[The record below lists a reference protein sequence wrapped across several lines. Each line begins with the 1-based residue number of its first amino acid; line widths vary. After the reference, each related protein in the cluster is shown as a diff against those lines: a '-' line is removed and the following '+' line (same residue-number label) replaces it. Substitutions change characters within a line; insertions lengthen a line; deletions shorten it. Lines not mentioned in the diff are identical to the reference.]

1 MKMVEFKLT
10 EEQQRLRDLA
20 REFAQREIAPV
31 AAGLDREQKFSQE
44 IVDKY
49 FEIGLLHGAVPE
61 EYGGGGLTSFEGC
74 LVAEELGAA
83 CAGVASY
90 LGANHLG
97 LTPLLIAG
105 SPELKKELLTKHCAG
120 PNLAAFCL
128 TEPEAGSDVASMR
141 STAVREGDAFVING
155 TKHFI
160 TNGGVAS
167 LYSVFASEDL
177 TAGHRG
183 ISCFMVPANTPGV
196 SRGKK
201 EDKMGQRAADTREVI
216 FENVRVPARY
226 RLGKGR
232 DGFKLAMMTLD
243 DSRAGVG
250 AAAVGIARAALEA
263 AVAYAKQRVQFGKP
277 IAELQGIQFMLADM
291 AMRVEAARLLV
302 WQAAHLH
309 DQGLRNTKESA
320 MAKCFAGDTA
330 MAVATD
336 AVQVLGGYGYMKD
349 YPVEKYMRDAKLH
362 QIYEGTNQIQRLVIA
377 NELLR

>member
-1 MKMVEFKLT
+1 MVDFKLT
-10 EEQQRLRDLA
+10 EEQLRLRELA
-20 REFAQREIAPV
+20 RDFAQREIKPL
-31 AAGLDREQKFSQE
+31 AAELDRDQRFSQE

-49 FEIGLLHGAVPE
+49 HAIGMLHNAVPE
-61 EYGGGGLTSFEGC
+61 EYGGGGLTSLEGC
-74 LVAEELGAA
+74 VVAEELGAA

-90 LGANHLG
+90 LGANILG

-105 SPELKKELLTKHCAG
+105 SPELKTELLPKHCAG

-128 TEPEAGSDVASMR
+128 TEAGAGSDVASMR
-141 STAVREGDAFVING
+141 STATRVGDEFVING

-167 LYSVFASEDL
+167 LYSVFANEQPEL
-177 TAGHRG
+177 GHKG

-196 SRGKK
+196 SHGKK

-216 FENVRVPARY
+216 FENVHVPARF
-226 RLGKGR
+226 RLGKGH
-232 DGFKLAMMTLD
+232 DGFKIAMMTLD

-250 AAAVGIARAALEA
+250 AAAVGIARASLET
-263 AVAYAKQRVQFGKP
+263 AVTYAKERVQFGKP
-277 IAELQGIQFMLADM
+277 IAALQGIQFMLADM
-291 AMRVEAARLLV
+291 AMKVEAARLLV
-302 WQAAHLH
+302 WQAAYLH
-309 DQGLRNTKESA
+309 DQGSRNTKESA
-320 MAKCFAGDTA
+320 IAKCFAGDTA
-330 MAVATD
+330 MQVATD

-362 QIYEGTNQIQRLVIA
+362 QIYEGTNQIQRAVVA